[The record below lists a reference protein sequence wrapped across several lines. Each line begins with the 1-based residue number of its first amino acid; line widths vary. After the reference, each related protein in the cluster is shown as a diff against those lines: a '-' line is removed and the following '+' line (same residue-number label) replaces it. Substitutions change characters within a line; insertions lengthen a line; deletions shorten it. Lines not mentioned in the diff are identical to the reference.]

1 MAKVLLLVKYG
12 SNASAE
18 ISEFKNELKK
28 RGWKKG
34 VLDGVFQ
41 KRFLEMPPEIEK
53 TARKDVGD
61 AASIADFG
69 RTCCE
74 VAVISEEINFCWEWD

>member
-12 SNASAE
+12 SNVGAE
-18 ISEFKNELKK
+18 ITEFKNELKK

-41 KRFLEMPPEIEK
+41 KRFLEMPSGN
-53 TARKDVGD
+53 RKNGPQ
-61 AASIADFG
+61 
-69 RTCCE
+69 RCR
-74 VAVISEEINFCWEWD
+74 